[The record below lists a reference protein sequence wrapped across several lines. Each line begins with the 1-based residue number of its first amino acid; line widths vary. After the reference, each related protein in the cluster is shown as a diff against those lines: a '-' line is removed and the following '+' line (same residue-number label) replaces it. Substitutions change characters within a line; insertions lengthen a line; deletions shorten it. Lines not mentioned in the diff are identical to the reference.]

1 MSKMAELEIEI
12 LDMLSEGE
20 TPVYISRVLDV
31 PVTWVYEAMESDPD
45 KSNTEVFS
53 PFDTF
58 NS

>member
-20 TPVYISRVLDV
+20 TPVYISKVLDV
-31 PVTWVYEAMESDPD
+31 PISWVYEAMEADSE
-45 KSNTEVFS
+45 SNTEVYS
-53 PFDTF
+53 PFETV